1 MKTLQRLH
9 AGRLALMAALCFLW
23 TSALGGSPSSETEG
37 FLAAARATAVG
48 DDASKA
54 YFLVQLL
61 GRAEAPKD
69 EVDALRRELLHA
81 YLSQLMAPAH
91 TPAPPPS
98 RWERLLHALPG
109 RASPAPDSVA
119 AVVARGR
126 SRPGVLEAPFRDA
139 WQAAF
144 NQGLSV
150 RWEAGQEG
158 RTPYFLAAMR
168 DLEPIAPGAWAAP
181 SANGQVW
188 LMLAVRLVNTSP
200 RPLPLYRPGLV
211 LGGTPDGGQQGLS
224 FVCQWDRPVYARPQ
238 SEMQANAVTLLPPG
252 AESELLV
259 CEAPPAAAFW
269 RAQLPVLLAAPAK
282 PRLVSRDLD
291 SPQRLYHM
299 ELALTESSPKARAW
313 SERLLAARQQG
324 GGQWKAGA
332 QPLDPPELRRWAL
345 APHAGWRGALETLK
359 IFMAATVLTL
369 SLFAAGRGLL
379 RLGVPTGGVA
389 AGTLMAGAGVLALML
404 AQMGGGTGYNHPLYQ
419 GLGLWSAFVGPVL
432 LAVLALHV
440 LHKLLDDAGRDWW
453 DTVVAG
459 WRRTF
464 DLAYAT
470 SRAEYWGFVA
480 HCTWL
485 WALVRICMVP
495 LDRWIAPVLL
505 LPLLTATVRR
515 LRSMSREELVEV
527 SLILAALVLRV
538 LA

>member
-1 MKTLQRLH
+1 
-9 AGRLALMAALCFLW
+9 MAALCFLW
-23 TSALGGSPSSETEG
+23 ASALGGTQSSETQG
-37 FLAAARATAVG
+37 FLAAARATALG

-69 EVDALRRELLHA
+69 EVEALRRELLHA
-81 YLSQLMAPAH
+81 YLSQLTAPAH
-91 TPAPPPS
+91 TPAPPHS
-98 RWERLLHALPG
+98 RWELLLHTLPG
-109 RASPAPDSVA
+109 RASAAPDSVA
-119 AVVARGR
+119 AAVARGR

-150 RWEAGQEG
+150 RWGAGQG

-181 SANGQVW
+181 SADGQVW
-188 LMLAVRLVNTSP
+188 LKLAVRLVNTSP
-200 RPLPLYRPGLV
+200 RPLPLYRPGL
-211 LGGTPDGGQQGLS
+211 LLAATPDDGQPGLS
-224 FVCQWDRPVYARPQ
+224 FACQWDRPASTRPQ
-238 SEMQANAVTLLPPG
+238 SAMQANAVTLLPPG
-252 AESELLV
+252 AESEPLV

-269 RAQLPVLLAAPAK
+269 RAQLPVLLTASAQ
-282 PRLVSRDLD
+282 PRLVSRDLE

-299 ELALTESSPKARAW
+299 ELALAESSPLARVW

-332 QPLDPPELRRWAL
+332 QPLAPPELRRWAL
-345 APHAGWRGALETLK
+345 APHAGWRGVLEPLK
-359 IFMAATVLTL
+359 AFMAATVLAL
-369 SLFAAGRGLL
+369 GLFAAGRGLL
-379 RLGVPTGGVA
+379 RLGMPTAGVA
-389 AGTLMAGAGVLALML
+389 VGTLAAGAGVLALML

-419 GLGLWSAFVGPVL
+419 GLGLWGAFVGPVL

-440 LHKLLDDAGRDWW
+440 LHKLLDDEGRDWW
-453 DTVVAG
+453 STVAAG
-459 WRRTF
+459 WRRTL
-464 DLAYAT
+464 DLAHAT

-485 WALVRICMVP
+485 WALVRICVVP

-515 LRSMSREELVEV
+515 LRSLSREELVEAG
-527 SLILAALVLRV
+527 LILAALVLQV
-538 LA
+538 VA